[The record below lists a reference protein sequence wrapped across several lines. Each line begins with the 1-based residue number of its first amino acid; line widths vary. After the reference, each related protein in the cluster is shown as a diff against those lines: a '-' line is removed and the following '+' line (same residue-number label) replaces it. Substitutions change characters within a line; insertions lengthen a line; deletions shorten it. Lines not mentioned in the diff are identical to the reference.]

1 VVIIATLHY
10 VEKGMKAQSALK
22 DLQEKEA
29 YNKKNEDD
37 KVTKASMKKAQRD
50 EQKRATQ
57 KLKAEPK
64 GGVAHVNRQVHQPDK
79 TK

>member
-1 VVIIATLHY
+1 VVVIAALHY
-10 VEKGMKAQSALK
+10 VEKGMKAQTALK
-22 DLQEKEA
+22 DMQLKEA
-29 YNKKNEDD
+29 NNKKHEDD

-64 GGVAHVNRQVHQPDK
+64 GGVAHLFRNVHQPDK
-79 TK
+79 SK